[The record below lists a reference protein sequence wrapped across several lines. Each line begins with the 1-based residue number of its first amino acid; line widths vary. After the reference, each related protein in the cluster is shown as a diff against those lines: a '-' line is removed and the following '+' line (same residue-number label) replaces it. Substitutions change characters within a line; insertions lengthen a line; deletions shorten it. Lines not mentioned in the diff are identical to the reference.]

1 MTAIIK
7 VKVRRKS
14 VVKAKASLRF
24 PSSVSAFSPI
34 LLATAGGNYAFSL
47 DINALRLSL
56 NPFYQPTAASITK
69 ILTAPGPYVA
79 LPTDDIL
86 IVKQTVA
93 APFTI
98 NVDWSLRTNPLR
110 VVDGKGDAATNNIT
124 ITPSTG
130 QTQMALAN
138 FSYVIDGNGGTVT
151 LTPLPDRSGAY

>member
-1 MTAIIK
+1 MTVASLKVKIIRKPTLKIK
-7 VKVRRKS
+7 V
-14 VVKAKASLRF
+14 LPRF
-24 PSSVSAFSPI
+24 PSSVSAATP
-34 LLATAGGNYAFSL
+34 LALDRTGGNYAFSL

-56 NPFYQPTAASITK
+56 DAFYQPAASTIKTLTAA
-69 ILTAPGPYVA
+69 GPYTA
-79 LPTDDIL
+79 LPSDDVL
-86 IVKQTVA
+86 IVKQAVG

-98 NVDWSLRTNPLR
+98 NVDWSLRTRALR

-130 QTQMALAN
+130 QTQMALVN